1 MEDPSKA
8 KAFDQLHKEGPK
20 WGRQHAG
27 AKELASGYTRG
38 SYRME
43 LWPRFACTLK
53 AYSR

>member
-43 LWPRFACTLK
+43 LIVAAFCVYAKSL
-53 AYSR
+53 